1 MSRANSESIH
11 FMGNTS
17 RGIGNQN
24 FGNNY
29 SLIGGTTQIS
39 HGNIIE
45 GQLDEIK
52 EILKILV
59 DERQNQSATGKKH
72 DLAIYSLERK
82 MGQIAGVQNTRAQ
95 GSLPSDA
102 DPNPKPFNVVV
113 TKGGK
118 DFHRGGNI
126 CTTRPSNPRTF
137 TQAVR
142 GHGAQFLGNR
152 LLFFNS

>member
-1 MSRANSESIH
+1 
-11 FMGNTS
+11 MGNIS
-17 RGIGNQN
+17 KGIGNQN
-24 FGNNY
+24 FGNNF
-29 SLIGGTTQIS
+29 SLIRGTIQIS
-39 HGNIIE
+39 HGTIIE
-45 GQLDEIK
+45 GKVYEIK

-59 DERQNQSATGKKH
+59 EERQNQSATAKYH

-95 GSLPSDA
+95 GSLPSDV

-113 TKGGK
+113 TKSGK

-142 GHGAQFLGNR
+142 GHGAQFFGNR